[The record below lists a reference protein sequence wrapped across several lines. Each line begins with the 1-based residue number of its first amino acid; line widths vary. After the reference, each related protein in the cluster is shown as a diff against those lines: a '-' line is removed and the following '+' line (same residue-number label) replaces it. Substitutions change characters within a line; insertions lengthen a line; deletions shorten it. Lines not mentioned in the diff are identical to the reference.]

1 MDRYTLDWCDRYLDE
16 LLDKMGSDLFP
27 LPIKLNRFITIT
39 LDFIRETTKSL
50 EVTQEVS
57 DDIKPLLIRSN
68 YTIIQDP
75 INQNLWTCPEPA
87 DYIRLVSLVPLF
99 LDSVDNHLKQK
110 AKKVKILKEGQ
121 REAYKRDPFNN
132 ATNEYP
138 QVFRYANLFKID
150 VGDATIN
157 YSKAL
162 LSYIKKPNFADEN
175 DLTVR
180 IVNLP
185 DITIEQLLLKTAD
198 ALRFSTGDSDAVANY
213 QFGQSFGK
221 KGK

>member
-1 MDRYTLDWCDRYLDE
+1 MARYDLDWSDRYLDE

-27 LPIKLNRFITIT
+27 LPIKLNRFIMVT
-39 LDFIRETTKSL
+39 LDFIRESTKNL
-50 EVTQEVS
+50 EITQEVS

-68 YTIIQDP
+68 YTILQDP

-99 LDSVDNHLKQK
+99 LDPVDNHLKQK

-150 VGDATIN
+150 VGDDTVN

-162 LSYIKKPNFADEN
+162 LSYIKKPNFADVN
-175 DLTVR
+175 DLTIR

-221 KGK
+221 RGK